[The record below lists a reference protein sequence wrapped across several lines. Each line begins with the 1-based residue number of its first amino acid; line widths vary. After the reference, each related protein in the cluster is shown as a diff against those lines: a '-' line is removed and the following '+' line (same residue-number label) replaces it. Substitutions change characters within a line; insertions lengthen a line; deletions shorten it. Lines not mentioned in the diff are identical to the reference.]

1 VSVADEFDKA
11 LNQGLVGLSI
21 DEWAITKVREQAL
34 VGLSANEAFES
45 ITEILK
51 LAGDQTDEYAFS
63 SCCWFAMD
71 LARRSDTTEPPSG
84 AADALVSLGPVAA
97 KFDAVEELRKIA
109 SWYRL
114 TI

>member
-1 VSVADEFDKA
+1 MSVADEFDKA
-11 LNQGLVGLSI
+11 LNQGMVRLSI

-34 VGLSANEAFES
+34 VGLSASEAFES
-45 ITEILK
+45 ITGILK
-51 LAGDQTDEYAFS
+51 LAGDQIDEYAFS

-71 LARRSDTTEPPSG
+71 LAKRSDTTEPPSG
-84 AADALVSLGPVAA
+84 VADALASLRPVAA
-97 KFDAVEELRKIA
+97 KFDAGEELTKIA